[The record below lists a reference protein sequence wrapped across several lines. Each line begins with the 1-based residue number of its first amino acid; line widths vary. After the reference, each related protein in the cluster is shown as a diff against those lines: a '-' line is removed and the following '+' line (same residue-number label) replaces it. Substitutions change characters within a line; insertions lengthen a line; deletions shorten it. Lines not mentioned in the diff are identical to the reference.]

1 MAGRRSAGI
10 LLYRHGPTGLE
21 VLLAHPGGPYWARR
35 DDGAWSI
42 PKGEVEQGEDPRA
55 AAAREFAEE
64 LGSPLPDGEAIDL
77 GSVRQRSGKQVQAW
91 AVEGDLD
98 ADAIVS
104 IVFTMVWPPR
114 SGIEREFPEVDR
126 AAWFDPAT
134 ARAKLL
140 PAQTPF
146 VDRLEERLGVRLT
159 RQRRRSAKPK

>member
-10 LLYRHGPTGLE
+10 LLYRHGATGLQ

-35 DDGAWSI
+35 DVGAWSI
-42 PKGEVEQGEDPRA
+42 PKGEVEEGEDPRA

-64 LGSPLPDGEAIDL
+64 LGSPLPEGEAIDL
-77 GSVRQRSGKQVQAW
+77 GSVRQKSGKQVRAW

-104 IVFTMVWPPR
+104 VVFTMPWPPR

-126 AAWFDPAT
+126 AGWFDLAT
-134 ARAKLL
+134 ARVKLL
-140 PAQTPF
+140 PAQVPF
-146 VDRLEERLGVRLT
+146 VDRLEERLLDALGR
-159 RQRRRSAKPK
+159 